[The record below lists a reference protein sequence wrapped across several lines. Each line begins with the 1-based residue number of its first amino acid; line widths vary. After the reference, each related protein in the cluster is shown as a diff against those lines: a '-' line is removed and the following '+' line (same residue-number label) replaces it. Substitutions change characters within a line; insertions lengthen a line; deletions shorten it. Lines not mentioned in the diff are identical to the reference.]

1 MTIKCM
7 FSLILHSLIILV
19 YFNLLTPIS
28 FAEENKPLIAI
39 TQIIDHPSA
48 NAVRDGIKKSLE
60 DLGYIEGKTVRWIYK
75 NPQGNSAT
83 NIQIAQQFVSM
94 SPDIMVAISTPSAQ
108 VLVSAARNSNIP
120 IVFAAVTDPINAGL
134 IKDLKKPS
142 GFVTGVS
149 DFPPL
154 EKQVMLVKKMLPNA
168 KVIGGIYN
176 PGEINAVKQFK
187 LFEELAKKEGFDVIS
202 TTAMKTS
209 DVHSAALSLIRKIDA
224 FYIPLDNTVLSAM
237 DSLIKLQFD
246 FHKPIFTSET
256 DSVTQGALATAGA
269 QLFNIGKSAGVII
282 ARILQGENPGNIGI
296 EMAKVSNI
304 TVNVE
309 TLRKLNL
316 KLPEDTEFTFEKIG
330 LKSPLNKER

>member
-1 MTIKCM
+1 MTIKLM
-7 FSLILHSLIILV
+7 FSLILHPLRVLI
-19 YFNLLTPIS
+19 YFNLLIPLCY
-28 FAEENKPLIAI
+28 AEENKPFIAI

-48 NAVRDGIKKSLE
+48 NAVREGIKKSLE
-60 DLGYIEGKTVRWIYK
+60 DFGYIEGKTLRWVYK
-75 NPQGNSAT
+75 NPQGNTAT

-94 SPDIMVAISTPSAQ
+94 SPNIMVAISTPSAQ
-108 VLVSAARNSNIP
+108 ALVSAARNSNIP
-120 IVFAAVTDPINAGL
+120 VVFAAVTDPINAGL

-154 EKQVMLVKKMLPNA
+154 EKQVALIKKMLPNA

-187 LFEELAKKEGFDVIS
+187 LFEDLAKKEGFEVIS
-202 TTAMKTS
+202 ATVMKTS
-209 DVHSAALSLIRKIDA
+209 DVQSATLSLIRKVDA

-256 DSVTQGALATAGA
+256 DSVSQGALATAGA
-269 QLFNIGKSAGVII
+269 HLFNIGKSAGAII
-282 ARILQGENPGNIGI
+282 VRILQGEKPGNIEI
-296 EMAKVSNI
+296 EVAKVSNI
-304 TVNVE
+304 TINME
-309 TLRKLNL
+309 TLKKLNL
-316 KLPEDTEFTFEKIG
+316 KLPEDTGFTFEKIG
-330 LKSPLNKER
+330 FKNPLNIER